1 MKLSN
6 YIPIVIATVFFAIN
20 TYGQEYESSDEYF
33 DDAKRNV
40 EQQNFSNAA
49 RLSLKGL
56 KLAPNDLD
64 LKILLGKSYL
74 ELGRYDSSRFVLKQV
89 YEKRRK
95 DITVLRYLVNVEQT
109 TKRYSDAICYV
120 NELLEITP
128 YSRGWW
134 RRKIAIYKE
143 MGNYEEAER
152 ALKRIQQIYPDDKEL
167 QEEYNYI
174 MIGDGT
180 DATKNKKYDEANQ
193 IYKTVIDYNPSNKEA
208 YMGIIKNEMLKG
220 NKEEALIFTN
230 RALLELPEDRG
241 LVEKKI
247 GLLEDMGR
255 YDEAINYIQTLPAVF
270 DDIKKNTMPYLMQ
283 ESARYNEYNDPYT
296 LNKKLYDMN
305 GNSNSLN
312 YVINNALGK
321 GYYIDAEFHIK
332 KALKRNPNSK
342 TLLVKEME
350 LYRATKDTDK
360 FEKSVLNL
368 HEKFPN
374 DTDIKYAYDE
384 LMYNRG
390 KRYIQEKRYSEA
402 LTIFQDLTSSP
413 DFTKGSEQQI
423 FSIFLLQNRF
433 DEATE
438 QIDKLIQLDP
448 NNADY
453 LLKKSTLYQKMELYD
468 DALEI
473 TRNLETQYPLNR
485 RYPVI
490 YVSQTEEYA
499 TYLMREGL
507 YSRVLPVVEDGLTR
521 DEDNKLL
528 LNLAIN
534 ASSAIPNY
542 PKGIQYGQQALQYY
556 PNNKNFK
563 LKLSNM
569 YSLNKEFDNS
579 VAILDSLKLIYK
591 YDRKIKNALGEV
603 LFYKAKDQEEQGL
616 IDEALI
622 NYDSAYALNVED
634 KGAMMRLINLHITER
649 PYEESLDF
657 INEKL
662 KRTPNDNFL
671 RYKKGVVFEL
681 LKQYDSAY
689 YYQKYRELDNPYEQ
703 QQWNVYLE
711 SLGATQLK
719 NELAATYLRASSDSV
734 AFSTALASIN
744 YRHFYDKVNTFGL
757 DLNYAARRSG
767 VAFQIG
773 PYYSRVFS
781 PTLYAD
787 VGLLFGGQFFPSIK
801 LYGNAYKAFKN
812 DYVGSLGVSWAR
824 VNNNANSTNE
834 INYFTITG
842 GVTKTWDDVSAN
854 VKLSIM
860 RDDLFFYSNL
870 MASGRFTLNP
880 RGDYLS
886 LILSGGSAP
895 FDQQVQFQQNT
906 FSEFINTMIGAGYKH
921 FISPKTAILIDGTWY
936 NFATRQNI
944 YTNQYNLGLTI
955 ITKF

>member
-1 MKLSN
+1 MKL
-6 YIPIVIATVFFAIN
+6 IRIIITITVAMFIGLNGYA
-20 TYGQEYESSDEYF
+20 QEYDSSDEYF
-33 DDAKRNV
+33 DDAKRNL
-40 EQQNFSNAA
+40 EQQNFANAA

-95 DITVLRYLVNVEQT
+95 DITVLQYLVNVEQT
-109 TKRYSDAICYV
+109 TKRYSDAVCYV

-152 ALKRIQQIYPDDKEL
+152 SLKRIQQIYPDDKEL
-167 QEEYNYI
+167 QEQYNYI

-193 IYKTVIDYNPSNKEA
+193 IYKTVIDYNPNNKDA
-208 YMGIIKNEMLKG
+208 YLGIIKNEILKG
-220 NKEEALIFTN
+220 NKEEALVFVN
-230 RALLELPEDRG
+230 RALLELREDRT
-241 LVEKKI
+241 LIEKKI
-247 GLLEDMGR
+247 GLLEELGR
-255 YDEAINYIQTLPAVF
+255 YEEAITFINTLDPAKF
-270 DDIKKNTMPYLMQ
+270 GDLRSNTMPYLMQ
-283 ESARYNEYNDPYT
+283 ESARFNEYNDPYT
-296 LNKKLYDMN
+296 LNKKLYDIN
-305 GNSNSLN
+305 GNSESLN
-312 YVINNALGK
+312 YIINNALGK
-321 GYYIDAEFHIK
+321 GYYIDAEYHLDR
-332 KALKRNPNSK
+332 ALRRNPNSK
-342 TLLVKEME
+342 SLLVKQMQ
-350 LYRATKDTDK
+350 LYRATKETTK
-360 FEKSVLNL
+360 YEKSVLNL

-374 DTDIKYAYDE
+374 DADVSYAYNE
-384 LMYNRG
+384 LMYETG
-390 KRYIQEKRYSEA
+390 KRYILEQRYPEA
-402 LTIFQDLTSSP
+402 LPIFQDLVSSP
-413 DFTKGSEQQI
+413 DFTKEAEQQI
-423 FSIFLLQNRF
+423 FSIYLLQKRF

-448 NNADY
+448 NNAEY
-453 LLKKSTLYQKMELYD
+453 LLKKSTLYQQMELFD

-473 TRNLETQYPLNR
+473 TRNLETQYPLNE
-485 RYPVI
+485 RYPTI

-499 TYLMREGL
+499 TYLMREGR
-507 YSRVLPVVEDGLTR
+507 YSQVLPVVEDGLTR

-556 PNNKNFK
+556 PKNKNFK

-579 VAILDSLKLIYK
+579 IQILDSLKLIYK

-603 LFYKAKDQEEQGL
+603 LFYKAKDQEERGL
-616 IDEALI
+616 VDEALK
-622 NYDSAYALNVED
+622 NYDSAYTLNAED
-634 KGAMMRLINLHITER
+634 KGSMMRLINLHITEK
-649 PYEESLDF
+649 PYEESLQF
-657 INEKL
+657 IDQKL
-662 KRTPNDNFL
+662 AKAPNDNFL

-689 YYQKYRELDNPYEQ
+689 YYQKYREIDNPYEQ

-719 NELAATYLRASSDSV
+719 NELGATYLKATSDSL
-734 AFSTALASIN
+734 AFSTSFAGIT
-744 YRHFYDKVNTFGL
+744 YRHKYDKKNTFGL
-757 DLNYAARRSG
+757 DLNYAARRNG

-773 PYYSRVFS
+773 PYYSRVFT

-787 VGLLFGGQFFPSIK
+787 AGLLFGGQFFPKLK
-801 LYGNAYKAFKN
+801 LYANGYKALKN
-812 DYVGSLGVSWAR
+812 NYEAR
-824 VNNNANSTNE
+824 VGISVARLQNDV
-834 INYFTITG
+834 NYFTLG
-842 GVTKTWDDVSAN
+842 LGAARSWDDVWVNA
-854 VKLSIM
+854 KLSIM
-860 RDDLFFYSNL
+860 RDNLFFYSNI
-870 MASGRFTLNP
+870 MGQARFTLNP
-880 RGDYLS
+880 KGDFLS

-906 FSEFINTMIGAGYKH
+906 FTEFINTMIGAGYKH
-921 FISPKTAILIDGTWY
+921 NLSPKTSILIDGTWY
-936 NFATRQNI
+936 NFATRLNN
-944 YTNQYNLGLTI
+944 YTNQYNLGITI
-955 ITKF
+955 TTKF